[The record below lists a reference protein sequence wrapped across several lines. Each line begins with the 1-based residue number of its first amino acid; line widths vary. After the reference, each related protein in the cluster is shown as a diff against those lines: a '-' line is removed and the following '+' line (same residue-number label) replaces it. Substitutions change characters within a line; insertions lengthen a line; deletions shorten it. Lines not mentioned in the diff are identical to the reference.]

1 MSAFDNARMAPRI
14 GLSEEQAQLL
24 EVAEAFCRDKSPMD
38 KVRALIEDESGFDAA
53 LWQEIAELGWLGI
66 GVPEN
71 YGGIGLTMGEMV
83 PLVEHM
89 GRHLMNTP
97 FLASVLA
104 AQALVRGGSE
114 AQKENILPK
123 LAAGAPAT
131 LALCE
136 DHADW
141 NLENLSVT
149 AEAKDG
155 RLVLSG
161 KKHLIL
167 HAAAAE
173 FVLASVALN
182 GKPALVIIEAADI
195 ESRPET
201 KLTRE
206 KIIDDTARA
215 YALDLSGLELPESAL
230 LPVEMAA
237 DTLAYI
243 EQVASLLLAADMC
256 GGTFA
261 CIDYT
266 LDYLKTR
273 KQFGKLIGSYQS
285 LKHTIVD
292 AHQAYEKARSHLYSA
307 AHVFGE
313 QGEGDMAVHMAK
325 AEAGEAFSFAAD
337 RAIQFHGGFGF
348 TYDCDAQLYRRRA
361 IMGCALHGDARYH
374 RRKIAALM
382 F

>member
-1 MSAFDNARMAPRI
+1 MSAFDNARIAPRI

-24 EVAEAFCRDKSPMD
+24 DIAESFCRDKSPVD
-38 KVRALIEDESGFDAA
+38 KVRVLIDDEDGFDAA
-53 LWQEIAELGWLGI
+53 LWDEIAELGWLGI
-66 GVPEN
+66 GVSEN
-71 YGGIGLTMGEMV
+71 YGGIGLGMAEIV

-97 FLASVLA
+97 FVPTVLA
-104 AQALVRGGSE
+104 AQALLRGGAE
-114 AQKENILPK
+114 GQKEEYLPQI
-123 LAAGAPAT
+123 AAGAAAS

-141 NLENLSVT
+141 NLQNLGVT
-149 AEAKDG
+149 ATLKDG
-155 RLVLSG
+155 VLDLSG
-161 KKHLIL
+161 KKYLVL
-167 HAAAAE
+167 HAAAAQL
-173 FVLASVALN
+173 VLASVALD
-182 GKPALVIIEAADI
+182 GQPALVIIPADALAGRI
-195 ESRPET
+195 
-201 KLTRE
+201 TRE
-206 KIIDDTARA
+206 KIIDDTQRA
-215 YALDLSGLELPESAL
+215 FALDLDGLTLPEAALMPVELAVEALAHIEQAGAL
-230 LPVEMAA
+230 LW
-237 DTLAYI
+237 
-243 EQVASLLLAADMC
+243 AADMC
-256 GGTFA
+256 GGAYA

-273 KQFGKLIGSYQS
+273 KQFGKLIGSYQA
-285 LKHTIVD
+285 LKHSIVD

-325 AEAGEAFSFAAD
+325 AEAGEAYSFAAD

-361 IMGCALHGDARYH
+361 IMGCALFGDARYH

>member
-1 MSAFDNARMAPRI
+1 MSAFDNARIAPRI

-24 EVAEAFCRDKSPMD
+24 DIAESFCRDKSPVD
-38 KVRALIEDESGFDAA
+38 KVRVLIDDEDGFDAA
-53 LWQEIAELGWLGI
+53 LWDEIAELGWLGI
-66 GVPEN
+66 GVSEN
-71 YGGIGLTMGEMV
+71 YCGIGLGMAEIV

-97 FLASVLA
+97 FVPTVLA
-104 AQALVRGGSE
+104 AQALLRGGAE
-114 AQKENILPK
+114 GQKEEYLPQI
-123 LAAGAPAT
+123 AAGAAAS

-141 NLENLSVT
+141 NLQNLGVT
-149 AEAKDG
+149 ATLKDG
-155 RLVLSG
+155 TLDLSG
-161 KKHLIL
+161 KKYLVL
-167 HAAAAE
+167 HAATAQL
-173 FVLASVALN
+173 VLASVALD
-182 GKPALVIIEAADI
+182 GQPALVIIPADALAGRI
-195 ESRPET
+195 
-201 KLTRE
+201 TRE
-206 KIIDDTARA
+206 KIIDDTQRA
-215 YALDLSGLELPESAL
+215 FALDLDGLTLPEAALMPVELAVEALAHIEQAGAL
-230 LPVEMAA
+230 LW
-237 DTLAYI
+237 
-243 EQVASLLLAADMC
+243 AADMC
-256 GGTFA
+256 GGAYA

-273 KQFGKLIGSYQS
+273 KQFGKLIGSYQA
-285 LKHTIVD
+285 LKHSIVD

-325 AEAGEAFSFAAD
+325 AEAGEAYSFAAD

-361 IMGCALHGDARYH
+361 IMGCALFGDARYH